1 MLTLSNSEI
10 FASVCK
16 SGCVVFVH
24 HLETV
29 TGSLPNWP
37 TSQTPVLPASAN
49 APLILFRFSMQN
61 S

>member
-1 MLTLSNSEI
+1 MLFFNNFEI
-10 FASVCK
+10 FASICK

-29 TGSLPNWP
+29 TGSFPNLPA
-37 TSQTPVLPASAN
+37 SQTPVLPASAN
-49 APLILFRFSMQN
+49 TPLILFRFSMRN